1 MGVINMPEPEATAP
15 ETGSDPKPSAKPE
28 TDLHAEVEKWKA
40 LSRKN
45 EEQAKANADAAKRLA
60 ELEESQK
67 TDQQKLAD
75 TNKALEERAQ
85 KAEADLL
92 RFKVCTSK
100 GIPLSAAPRLR
111 GTTEEELEADA
122 DDFLE
127 SFKVGTD
134 PQPATPSSGRP
145 KEKLRPGA
153 VPDAEPDPDPEKVLA
168 AIPRI

>member
-1 MGVINMPEPEATAP
+1 MPEPETTAP

-75 TNKALEERAQ
+75 TNKALEERAR
-85 KAEADLL
+85 KAELDSCRMRVAIRKGLTEAQVKRLL
-92 RFKVCTSK
+92 
-100 GIPLSAAPRLR
+100 

-122 DDFLE
+122 DELLE
-127 SFKVGTD
+127 AFKSGAE
-134 PQPATPSSGRP
+134 PEAATPPAAGGRP

-153 VPDAEPDPDPEKVLA
+153 VAAAEPDPDPEKVLN
-168 AIPRI
+168 AIPRF

>member
-1 MGVINMPEPEATAP
+1 MPEPEPSTP
-15 ETGSDPKPSAKPE
+15 ETGTDPKTPAKPE
-28 TDLHAEVEKWKA
+28 TDLAAEVEKWKA

-45 EEQAKANADAAKRLA
+45 EEQAKANAEAARRLA

-75 TNKALEERAQ
+75 TNKALEDRAR
-85 KAEADLL
+85 KAELESCRMRVAIRKGLTEAQVKRLL
-92 RFKVCTSK
+92 
-100 GIPLSAAPRLR
+100 

-122 DDFLE
+122 DELVAA
-127 SFKVGTD
+127 FKGAEPEAT
-134 PQPATPSSGRP
+134 PPATGGRP

-153 VPDAEPDPDPEKVLA
+153 VPEAEPDPDPASVIA